1 MSGKKSY
8 ETSLIEVVVNSKTE
22 SNIEKLT
29 KRECEVLKEMSKGL
43 NNKEIGEN
51 LFITECTVKKHVSN
65 IFQKLNIRNRQEA
78 IIYVSNKK

>member
-1 MSGKKSY
+1 MLMLRDLKQ
-8 ETSLIEVVVNSKTE
+8 VVINSKTE

>member
-1 MSGKKSY
+1 
-8 ETSLIEVVVNSKTE
+8 
-22 SNIEKLT
+22 
-29 KRECEVLKEMSKGL
+29 MSKGL